1 MSDIMKIRVVEMAS
15 KTADF
20 ELKNC
25 IELGHIVGLMVITD
39 LTFMKHSAV
48 M

>member
-1 MSDIMKIRVVEMAS
+1 MKIRVVEMAS

-20 ELKNC
+20 EPKNC